1 MIAAHVVWDQRFTA
15 YDFGPGHPMHPIRL
29 ELTRQLSQEL
39 GLLDHDDVQLIG
51 AEPLDVGQLQAV
63 HSPRFVETVQ
73 RLSADPAAA
82 RGQSGIGTADTPA
95 FYGMHEASALACG
108 GTVAACDAL
117 WSGAAQ
123 HGVNIA
129 GGLHHAMPALASGF
143 CIYNDIALGIDFL
156 LHSGAKRVLYV
167 DLDVHHGDGVE
178 KIFADDPRV
187 LTISLHQS
195 GRSLFPGTGFP
206 HDTGGA
212 GAPDSAVNV
221 ALPAGTDD
229 AGWLRAFA
237 AVVPPL
243 AKAFAPEVIVSQH
256 GCDSHYRDPLAA
268 MSLTIEGM
276 QAAYTW
282 VHELAHEHSDGRW
295 VPLGGGGYELV
306 EVVPRAWT
314 HLIGIATHRPVAPSA
329 ATSPAWREWVQTRL
343 GVTAPASMGDIAG
356 ATIDYGSFNHGYDP
370 EDLVDSAIMAT
381 RRAVF
386 PGHGLDP
393 YFD

>member
-15 YDFGPGHPMHPIRL
+15 YDFGQGHPMHPIRL
-29 ELTRQLSQEL
+29 ALTHRLSTEL
-39 GLLDHDDVQLIG
+39 GLLGHDDVQMIG
-51 AEPLDVGQLQAV
+51 AEPLDVSDLSLV
-63 HSPRFVETVQ
+63 HTSEFIEAVQ
-73 RLSADPAAA
+73 RLSLDPLAAG
-82 RGQSGIGTADTPA
+82 GQFGIGSADTPA
-95 FYGMHEASALACG
+95 FSGMHAASALACG
-108 GTVAACDAL
+108 ATVAACDAV
-117 WSGAAQ
+117 WSGSAQ

-129 GGLHHAMPALASGF
+129 GGLHHAMPATASGF
-143 CIYNDIALGIDFL
+143 CIYNDIALGIGSL
-156 LHSGAKRVLYV
+156 LRQGAERVVYI

-178 KIFADDPRV
+178 KIFVNDPRV

-206 HDTGGA
+206 NHTGGPRA
-212 GAPDSAVNV
+212 LDSAVNI

-237 AVVPPL
+237 AVVPAL
-243 AKAFAPEVIVSQH
+243 VKAFAPQVIVSQH

-268 MSLTIEGM
+268 LNLTIEGM

-295 VPLGGGGYELV
+295 VALGGGGYELV
-306 EVVPRAWT
+306 EVVPRAWS
-314 HLIGIATHRPVAPSA
+314 HLIGIATHRPVAA
-329 ATSPAWREWVQTRL
+329 ATPIPPAWKEWVQELCGMTS
-343 GVTAPASMGDIAG
+343 PASMGDIGG
-356 ATIDYGSFNHGYDP
+356 AAINYGSFNDGYDP
-370 EDLVDSAIMAT
+370 DDPVDAAIMAT